1 MTRKSVPSWCPM
13 SCSVQMW
20 GWLRLEI
27 AFACAK
33 RGVASNVS
41 REHFDRNRSAQ
52 PRVGRLIDFAHST
65 GSDTLD
71 DFVRAEPGWNQ
82 RHLWGEL

>member
-1 MTRKSVPSWCPM
+1 
-13 SCSVQMW
+13 
-20 GWLRLEI
+20 
-27 AFACAK
+27 
-33 RGVASNVS
+33 VS

-52 PRVGRLIDFAHST
+52 PRVGRLIDLAHST